1 MLVCFNCILNYFLL
15 YSSSCRFFLQGQIVK
30 NPHRVGRYIPYAA
43 TDYGDILINRENW
56 CFHING
62 LIVAISEE
70 MDMLWFARSLVNM
83 ESSRRLETI

>member
-1 MLVCFNCILNYFLL
+1 M
-15 YSSSCRFFLQGQIVK
+15 K
-30 NPHRVGRYIPYAA
+30 NPHLVGGYIPYAA